1 MCVYIVCV
9 CVTREESVTLC
20 LCMLCIV
27 SSNLAFRTFEIN
39 TVKLTAFTK
48 IAISVLN
55 SCSYYDTVIVKALL
69 SDIV

>member
-1 MCVYIVCV
+1 VREREKRERVRESERRECV
-9 CVTREESVTLC
+9 
-20 LCMLCIV
+20 LCIV